1 MAISK
6 KINTVHGFTAEDAY
20 IRIEEIRIIGKDRI
34 ETVARFYL
42 SADKPSFGE
51 QPLSCVYDLDGPNPI
66 KQAYLHLKTLPEF
79 SNAVDC

>member
-6 KINTVHGFTAEDAY
+6 TITTIHGFIAKDAY
-20 IRIEEIRIIGKDRI
+20 VRIEEIKIIGKDRI

-51 QPLSCVYDLDGPNPI
+51 QPLSCLYDLDGHNPI
-66 KQAYLHLKTLPEF
+66 KQAYQFLKTLPEF
-79 SNAVDC
+79 SDAVDC

>member
-6 KINTVHGFTAEDAY
+6 TISTVHGFTAKDAY
-20 IRIEEIRIIGKDRI
+20 IRIEDIKIIGKDRI

-51 QPLSCVYDLDGPNPI
+51 QPLSCLYDLEGHNPI
-66 KQAYLHLKTLPEF
+66 KQAYLHLKSLPEF
-79 SNAVDC
+79 ADAVDC